1 MASALCLLS
10 WAVREQGDL
19 ARADALAIE
28 SLDIR
33 RAIHDRFGMAESLV
47 ASANV
52 ARRRGDEAGA
62 RELFEKSLALRREVG
77 DRAGIAECE
86 RELGALAVATAES

>member
-1 MASALCLLS
+1 
-10 WAVREQGDL
+10 
-19 ARADALAIE
+19 
-28 SLDIR
+28 
-33 RAIHDRFGMAESLV
+33 MAESLV

-62 RELFEKSLALRREVG
+62 RELFEKSLALRRAIG